1 MLPTVT
7 DVSQLAMAGLIQ
19 QTETRAAPVASF
31 SSPPTGRLL
40 GVAGVAA
47 RFSGQPGFPLSVAG
61 GEPVIFIRL
70 REQVFPGLGVL
81 NPLRHQARFLRLQ
94 APVIGMA
101 QGDFA
106 SGHDALPYTGGSAT
120 ELSATDACAI
130 GRAVPVMPLI
140 WGVQHS

>member
-1 MLPTVT
+1 VLPTVT

-40 GVAGVAA
+40 GVAA

-130 GRAVPVMPLI
+130 GAVPVMTL
-140 WGVQHS
+140 V